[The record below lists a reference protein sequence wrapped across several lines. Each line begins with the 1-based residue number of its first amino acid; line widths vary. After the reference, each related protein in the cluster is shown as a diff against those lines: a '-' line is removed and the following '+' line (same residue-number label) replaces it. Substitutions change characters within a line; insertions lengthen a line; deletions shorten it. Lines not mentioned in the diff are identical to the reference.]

1 VPLAV
6 PVAQEV
12 HLLCPPPT
20 ESPTPTHYS
29 RAAAAAAA
37 AAAGWRPAHKFS
49 EVGALVYFYVNTLL
63 ENTFENFCHEL
74 VSTPRRALARKPEEG
89 HLPRRAVSDLDEIHG
104 RWCCCPGIARACCC
118 GAAAQPLV
126 VSRWGVMGV
135 LRRGV
140 PRLLPRLV
148 HVRILETVKISGL
161 EIFIY

>member
-1 VPLAV
+1 MPLAV

-29 RAAAAAAA
+29 RAAAAAAAA

-104 RWCCCPGIARACCC
+104 RWCPALGARLMYSVYGRASSP
-118 GAAAQPLV
+118 Q
-126 VSRWGVMGV
+126 
-135 LRRGV
+135 
-140 PRLLPRLV
+140 
-148 HVRILETVKISGL
+148 
-161 EIFIY
+161 